1 MLPAC
6 HIPTRVTDTTASLT
20 DNLFTNLDLKTCDV
34 IIYDDSDHFLI
45 LSEVTLDKPKVEHPE
60 RKTRKLDAESIES
73 LRNQLN
79 NINRSP
85 CLDNQDV
92 DQATNYFI
100 QEFEKAFD
108 RACPAKTSKS
118 RRQEPR
124 KPWISKGIVRSIKMK
139 NQLYKIRIENPSE
152 DNKEKFRLYKN
163 NLTKVIRAAKTSHYT
178 KLFAEASGSPKKS
191 WEIIHGIIG
200 KKKMSKFP
208 EFINHG
214 PELVSDR
221 PGIANVFNKHFANVG
236 VRTVKESVA
245 ANNSEQR
252 NKFEDYLPPY
262 SLSSLFLTPTSKEEL
277 INIVN
282 LLKPDSTKKISD
294 VLLELSGDG
303 SSRDVIRWSNGCI
316 SPLELFNFAMNWIS
330 KKADQGSVRIN
341 ISPDFNF
348 TDLGFT
354 VNVVLLDVQPQNRF
368 RFRYGSEMK
377 GTHGCLLG
385 TVDAGS
391 RNFPKVKLNG
401 FDGHEAII
409 RVSLATNDDNPF
421 PHPHSLAAEKGH
433 GQCVDFIDVAV
444 NAASGYIASFQG
456 IAIIHCGKKQVRD
469 VVLNRLVKMKLQA
482 KRLGEFHNGNQ
493 LAEEEMAERGNPK
506 AHENYRLIALVPALS
521 KVLDRILDTRLSNW
535 LNKNNLIH
543 EKQGGFRI
551 GYGTTDSVFVL
562 ETLIDKYGKG
572 KTSLYVGFLDL
583 HKAFD
588 SVDRELLKDAML
600 NDIALMANKPQD
612 LQMLLN
618 LIEE

>member
-1 MLPAC
+1 MFVKHELATKIITDFDNLYEEMLFEFILVEIETKSETLLCSVLYRPPCGSPAKFLESLDKLLSSMLSRYKKLLFMGDFNIDLLAPSKLKQAQNNSSLANEFISSFLSTGMLPAC
-6 HIPTRVTDTTASLT
+6 RIPTRVTDTTASLI

-45 LSEVTLDKPKVEHPE
+45 LSEVTLDKPKVEQPE

-124 KPWISKGIVRSIKMK
+124 KPWISKGIVRSFKIK

-163 NLTKVIRAAKTSHYT
+163 NLTKVIRAAKASHYT
-178 KLFAEASGSPKKS
+178 KLFAEASSSPKKS

-208 EFINHG
+208 ESINHG

-236 VRTVKESVA
+236 IRTVKESVA

-252 NKFEDYLPPY
+252 NKVEDYLPPS

-282 LLKPDSTKKISD
+282 LLKPGGAEGI
-294 VLLELSGDG
+294 DG
-303 SSRDVIRWSNGCI
+303 SSTRLLKLIIANAADLLVHIVNICFRSGKFPSCLKSARVIVLHIGVDPKDPFNYRPISILSAFEKVIERCI
-316 SPLELFNFAMNWIS
+316 YKRVNNFLEKHKYFSKSQFGFRKSHSTEQAILAVTQYIHDALERGEIPASIFIDI
-330 KKADQGSVRIN
+330 KKAFDTICHKILR
-341 ISPDFNF
+341 
-348 TDLGFT
+348 
-354 VNVVLLDVQPQNRF
+354 R
-368 RFRYGSEMK
+368 
-377 GTHGCLLG
+377 
-385 TVDAGS
+385 
-391 RNFPKVKLNG
+391 KLENCG
-401 FDGHEAII
+401 I
-409 RVSLATNDDNPF
+409 R
-421 PHPHSLAAEKGH
+421 G
-433 GQCVDFIDVAV
+433 
-444 NAASGYIASFQG
+444 
-456 IAIIHCGKKQVRD
+456 
-469 VVLNRLVKMKLQA
+469 
-482 KRLGEFHNGNQ
+482 
-493 LAEEEMAERGNPK
+493 
-506 AHENYRLIALVPALS
+506 PA
-521 KVLDRILDTRLSNW
+521 
-535 LNKNNLIH
+535 NNLIMSFLS
-543 EKQGGFRI
+543 ERSQ
-551 GYGTTDSVFVL
+551 YVDADTTRS
-562 ETLIDKYGKG
+562 ELI
-572 KTSLYVGFLDL
+572 SLDGQV
-583 HKAFD
+583 
-588 SVDRELLKDAML
+588 
-600 NDIALMANKPQD
+600 
-612 LQMLLN
+612 
-618 LIEE
+618 